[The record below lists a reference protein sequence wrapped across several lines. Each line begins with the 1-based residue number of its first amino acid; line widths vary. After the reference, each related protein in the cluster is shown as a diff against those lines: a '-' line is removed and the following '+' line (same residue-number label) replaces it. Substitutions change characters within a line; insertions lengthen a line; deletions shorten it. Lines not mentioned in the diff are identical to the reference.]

1 VTKEEK
7 LKHFYDSAIESVT
20 IQSQQMLNEYSSALD
35 KQFSEH
41 KEDML
46 RKSELEIA
54 IEKDRLERKI
64 NKEISLEEIKSRRI
78 ISGISE
84 ELKQKLLIE
93 IKDKFEIYTTTPE
106 YRKKLAEQIKEAK
119 AIAKDNEIIVY
130 IDPVDLTHKISLER
144 ETGIVLL
151 VAEETF
157 MGGIKAYIPDKN
169 LLIDSSF
176 KNKLEEIAHD
186 VALKGGILNG

>member
-84 ELKQKLLIE
+84 ELKQKILIE
-93 IKDKFEIYTTTPE
+93 VKDKFEIYTTTPE

-119 AIAKDNEIIVY
+119 AIAKDNKIIVY
-130 IDPVDLTHKISLER
+130 IDPVDSTHKISLER
-144 ETGIVLL
+144 EIGIVLL
-151 VAEETF
+151 VAEESF

-176 KNKLEEIAHD
+176 INKLEEIAHD
-186 VALKGGILNG
+186 VTLKGGILNG